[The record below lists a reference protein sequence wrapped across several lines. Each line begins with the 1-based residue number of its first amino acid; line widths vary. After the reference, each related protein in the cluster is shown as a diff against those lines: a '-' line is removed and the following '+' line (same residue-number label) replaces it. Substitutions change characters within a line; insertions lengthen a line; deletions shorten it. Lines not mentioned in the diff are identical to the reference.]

1 LVFRFA
7 ANLLQTAMRNL
18 LFASVAIVIL
28 GVTAPG
34 LLTRYVN
41 PDGGVAEAARHE
53 DAAEEPEAG
62 GGGGQVSIRAARDGH
77 FYVDGEIN
85 FRDVDFVVDTG
96 ASAVVLRESDALAAG
111 IRVSKAQ
118 FDKPVSTANGVT
130 HAAAVMID
138 ALTVEDIRVTGVRAL
153 VLPDEALSISLL
165 GASFLN
171 RLGRFEVADG
181 TLIFE
186 N

>member
-1 LVFRFA
+1 
-7 ANLLQTAMRNL
+7 MRNL
-18 LFASVAIVIL
+18 LFASAALVIL
-28 GVTAPG
+28 GVAAPG
-34 LLTRYVN
+34 LLTRYIN
-41 PDGGVAEAARHE
+41 PEGGQAEAARY
-53 DAAEEPEAG
+53 EESADEPATPSAAG
-62 GGGGQVSIRAARDGH
+62 GGRQVSIRAARDGH

-130 HAAAVMID
+130 YAAAVMID

-153 VLPDEALSISLL
+153 VLPDDALSISLL
-165 GASFLN
+165 GSSFLN
-171 RLGRFEVADG
+171 KLGRFEVADG